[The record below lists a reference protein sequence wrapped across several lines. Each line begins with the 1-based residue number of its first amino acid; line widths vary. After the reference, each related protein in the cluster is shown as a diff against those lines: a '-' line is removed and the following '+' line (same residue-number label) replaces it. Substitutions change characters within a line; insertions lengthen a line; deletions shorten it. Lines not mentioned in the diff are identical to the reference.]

1 MGNDNRRSLGFVNN
15 KRRSETRF
23 HYKTSLYRGETD
35 KCDCPKF
42 RYFTS
47 GGKCIIRKRCN
58 RTCTS
63 KQYSERFLLN
73 IFSGS
78 KKVRRFT
85 AGNKFAASQQ
95 VSQET
100 AFQNGL
106 LKHSFETCSAR
117 RLGDFSRFEGCLFA
131 YPNVSSSQKVP
142 TVLHSGQSLPVQL
155 PLFWPNGSAKGVH
168 EIGNSNS
175 SLSQD
180 AKCSSGSVFGR
191 LVCSESN
198 KKDADVR
205 QREIARSSSE
215 TRVHS
220 QSGEILVSTKSV
232 SDLHR
237 GSFSFRQ
244 RSCLPNSGENFKD
257 QTGHSG
263 SKERNDSSQLS
274 SAFRSDGIMHRTS
287 PKCSTIHEANSAP
300 SASFLETSN
309 HGPSGQSSSQLSFT
323 KPLKVVAES
332 KEFKSRQKVLPRAKL
347 KNYNDR
353 CFNARLWGSFGRSNF
368 SRHLVRAGKDITHKF
383 SGVKGCSFNGKEFF
397 ATAYRP
403 QCSDQIRQYHGGAVH
418 KQTGGNKVTPAML
431 PSLGLVESGNK
442 EPGNVE
448 SSPCSRLNEHSSG
461 PSKSRKNTPNR
472 MVSEQFSCSQDIS
485 DMGQTINRS
494 VCIRDK
500 SENADILLLD
510 SQSDGTGNRCIVNFL
525 GKHGGVCISPN
536 LFDSQSNT
544 TYEEV
549 SLPNPVNSPSVAEE
563 ELVHESSSNV
573 NCMSNATTSATQSI
587 VSTQNNNLS
596 SESGGVQSCCM
607 AAIDRSFQNK
617 GFSKDTKKL
626 MAASWRAGTR
636 KDYQVKFHKFHS
648 WCSQREINPYSA
660 TLNDCIEFLTSLYNT
675 GLKYRTIAGYRSML
689 SVLLPQVDKVPI
701 GQHPDIIRLLKG
713 VFNTRPPEIRLV
725 PEWNLKQ
732 VLDSLCEAPFEPMF
746 KASLK
751 YITWKSVFLTA
762 ISTFRRCSD
771 IQALRTDEGY
781 MSILPEGIVFIRQGI
796 PKQGR
801 PGHLGNKIFVPC
813 FKRNKK
819 LDPKRAIQVYL
830 KKTEHLRN
838 MFFSGSDKETQLFI
852 SLNKPHK
859 AVSKQTISTW
869 IVNVIKQ
876 AYDDSDVK
884 VKAHSTRAIGPSWA
898 LFKGASLASIL
909 EAADWSKDSTFK
921 KFYYRDMNS
930 QEWEF

>member
-1 MGNDNRRSLGFVNN
+1 MGLVNY
-15 KRRSETRF
+15 KRRPETRF
-23 HYKTSLYRGETD
+23 HYKTSLYRGEAD

-63 KQYSERFLLN
+63 KRYSERFLLN
-73 IFSGS
+73 LFSGS

-85 AGNKFAASQQ
+85 ASDKFTPSQQ

-106 LKHSFETCSAR
+106 FKHSFETSSAR

-131 YPNVSSSQKVP
+131 YPNVSSSQKVS

-155 PLFWPNGSAKGVH
+155 PLLWPNGSPKGIH
-168 EIGNSNS
+168 QIGNSNS
-175 SLSQD
+175 GLSQD
-180 AKCSSGSVFGR
+180 AKCPFSGVFGR
-191 LVCSESN
+191 LVYSESN
-198 KKDADVR
+198 KKDADCR
-205 QREIARSSSE
+205 QREIAQSPSE
-215 TRVHS
+215 TRIHS
-220 QSGEILVSTKSV
+220 QSGEILVNTKSV

-244 RSCLPNSGENFKD
+244 RSCLPNSRENFKD
-257 QTGHSG
+257 QTGNSG
-263 SKERNDSSQLS
+263 FKERNDSSELS
-274 SAFRSDGIMHRTS
+274 SAFRSDGIMHRTTGS
-287 PKCSTIHEANSAP
+287 PKCSTIHEASSAP

-323 KPLKVVAES
+323 KPFKVVAES
-332 KEFKSRQKVLPRAKL
+332 KQLNPRQKLLPRAKL
-347 KNYNDR
+347 KNHNDR
-353 CFNARLWGSFGRSNF
+353 CLKARLWGPFRRSDF
-368 SRHLVRAGKDITHKF
+368 SRNLVRTRKDITHKF
-383 SGVKGCSFNGKEFF
+383 SGVKGCLFNSKEFS

-403 QCSDQIRQYHGGAVH
+403 QCSDQIRQYHCGTVH
-418 KQTGGNKVTPAML
+418 KQTRGNEVTPVML
-431 PSLGLVESGNK
+431 PSLGLVESGNR
-442 EPGNVE
+442 EPANVE
-448 SSPCSRLNEHSSG
+448 SSPCSRLNEHSSR

-472 MVSEQFSCSQDIS
+472 VVSEQLSCSQDFP
-485 DMGQTINRS
+485 DMGQAINRS

-510 SQSDGTGNRCIVNFL
+510 SQSAGTDNRCIVNFL
-525 GKHGGVCISPN
+525 GKHGGICFSPN

-544 TYEEV
+544 TYEKV
-549 SLPNPVNSPSVAEE
+549 SLPNTTNSSSVAEE
-563 ELVHESSSNV
+563 KLVYESSSNV
-573 NCMSNATTSATQSI
+573 SGMSNATTSATQSI
-587 VSTQNNNLS
+587 VSAQNNNLS
-596 SESGGVQSCCM
+596 SESGSVQSCCM
-607 AAIDRSFQNK
+607 AAVDRSFQNK

-660 TLNDCIEFLTSLYNT
+660 TLNDCIEFLTSLYNA

-689 SVLLPQVDKVPI
+689 SVLLPQVDKFPI
-701 GQHPDIIRLLKG
+701 GQHPDVIRLLKG

-725 PEWNLKQ
+725 PEWDLKQ
-732 VLDSLCEAPFEPMF
+732 VLDSLCEAPFEPML

-771 IQALRTDEGY
+771 IQALRTDEGF

-801 PGHLGNKIFVPC
+801 PGHLDNKIFVPC

-838 MFFSGSDKETQLFI
+838 MFISGSDKETLDR
-852 SLNKPHK
+852 L
-859 AVSKQTISTW
+859 
-869 IVNVIKQ
+869 
-876 AYDDSDVK
+876 
-884 VKAHSTRAIGPSWA
+884 
-898 LFKGASLASIL
+898 
-909 EAADWSKDSTFK
+909 K
-921 KFYYRDMNS
+921 KLSCSFL
-930 QEWEF
+930 